1 MYVCIVEACGYKGR
15 YRSPH
20 ACDVRLPAAPSS
32 RLHAVPVCIL
42 LARLPCLSW
51 HRCPEQVIDIDARDF
66 TGVTALWLAA
76 NHHYP
81 DVIVALLKAGA
92 KTHFRDRR

>member
-1 MYVCIVEACGYKGR
+1 
-15 YRSPH
+15 
-20 ACDVRLPAAPSS
+20 
-32 RLHAVPVCIL
+32 
-42 LARLPCLSW
+42 
-51 HRCPEQVIDIDARDF
+51 VIDIDACDF